1 MVISRSARNVAAG
14 LVLSLGIQLLAT
26 PAIALTVLLVPLVA
40 LAVLGA
46 LLAPRA
52 G

>member
-1 MVISRSARNVAAG
+1 MPNPRR
-14 LVLSLGIQLLAT
+14 L
-26 PAIALTVLLVPLVA
+26 IALTVLLVPLVA